1 LEVDQAVGTGLGE
14 PVHLGHHSWGE
25 LDAIRHDLLAVLV
38 VLAARGLGVEQL
50 AAGVG
55 LGELARAL
63 ELELVDAAHAAAV
76 AQRFPL
82 LLRHLGQRLA
92 LPERQGL
99 LGGGGSPGAPDKGLS
114 GHRTLLAYGGPQRR
128 VWIFRPPPRAPARGP
143 IVSPRGVYG
152 ARPAGFRRL
161 RSTSSRAP
169 ARRAGGR
176 CPSRRPPC

>member
-55 LGELARAL
+55 LGELAGAL
-63 ELELVDAAHAAAV
+63 VFELVDAAHAAAV
-76 AQRFPL
+76 AQRLPL
-82 LLRHLGQRLA
+82 LLGHLGKRLA

-99 LGGGGSPGAPDKGLS
+99 LGGGGSPGAPDEGLS
-114 GHRTLLAYGGPQRR
+114 GHGTLLAYAGPRRR
-128 VWIFRPPPRAPARGP
+128 VWIFPPPLRAPAQAP
-143 IVSPRGVYG
+143 IVSPRGACA
-152 ARPAGFRRL
+152 ARPAGFRRP
-161 RSTSSRAP
+161 RSTS
-169 ARRAGGR
+169 RR
-176 CPSRRPPC
+176 